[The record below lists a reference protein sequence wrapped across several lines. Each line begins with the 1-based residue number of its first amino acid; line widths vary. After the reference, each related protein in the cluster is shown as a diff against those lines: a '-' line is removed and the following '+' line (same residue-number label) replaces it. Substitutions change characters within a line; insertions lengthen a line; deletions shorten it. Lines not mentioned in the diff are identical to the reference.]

1 MNDIALA
8 VEQVACAIDDQPDE
22 VRIWAA
28 ASFAQRLGLD
38 AILSANP
45 DPVEGISEIGEM
57 WADSVS
63 ELLEDQPCRRGDA
76 LMAARAVVQRLLD
89 GAVSPP
95 VALGK

>member
-45 DPVEGISEIGEM
+45 DPVPSRPNDIS
-57 WADSVS
+57 
-63 ELLEDQPCRRGDA
+63 
-76 LMAARAVVQRLLD
+76 
-89 GAVSPP
+89 
-95 VALGK
+95 